1 MDQLCLFTSFSFPP
15 TLTAFAF
22 ALTLIDLVSF
32 TLLYST
38 EGLAFRWQDFLISSL
53 AGLFEL
59 TSWPL
64 GFHGG
69 FCPPPLHSTCSCSK
83 SWDECGGDL
92 LVGSLF
98 PAPTSDQS
106 RAPFPPA
113 ESLPTLTHG
122 PTLLF
127 PLLPVILLYLPF
139 LLFLFLLFF
148 FFLFLPFLSLLPLL
162 LLLSLSLLPCLSSPY
177 SSSIPSLSPPSSCF
191 PSSSLSLPLLCLLL
205 LLNAATFGPLQ
216 SSRLSKM
223 LAAPLSYLVTG
234 AGCYAPSQSIAF

>member
-122 PTLLF
+122 PTLSS
-127 PLLPVILLYLPF
+127 
-139 LLFLFLLFF
+139 
-148 FFLFLPFLSLLPLL
+148 FLSFP
-162 LLLSLSLLPCLSSPY
+162 SSSFTSPSSCSFSFSSSSSSFCLSTPSSHFSSFFPCPSSPV
-177 SSSIPSLSPPSSCF
+177 SLPPTLPPFPPSPLPPPASPPLPSLSPSSASF
-191 PSSSLSLPLLCLLL
+191 SS
-205 LLNAATFGPLQ
+205 
-216 SSRLSKM
+216 
-223 LAAPLSYLVTG
+223 
-234 AGCYAPSQSIAF
+234 

>member
-98 PAPTSDQS
+98 PALTSDQS

-122 PTLLF
+122 PTLSPLSSPSLHPPLPPLPPVPFPSLLLLPLSALPLPPSTSPPSFPVPPLLSLF
-127 PLLPVILLYLPF
+127 PLLFLHSLPLPSLL
-139 LLFLFLLFF
+139 
-148 FFLFLPFLSLLPLL
+148 LLPLL
-162 LLLSLSLLPCLSSPY
+162 FP
-177 SSSIPSLSPPSSCF
+177 LSPPPLP
-191 PSSSLSLPLLCLLL
+191 PSPPKC
-205 LLNAATFGPLQ
+205 
-216 SSRLSKM
+216 
-223 LAAPLSYLVTG
+223 SYIWTP
-234 AGCYAPSQSIAF
+234 AIQQAE